1 MSADPALIPSN
12 ANPLPHPNT
21 SSPSPESKVTGAG
34 DAAAPAESNT
44 VSPSMPDLHE
54 EFRNLCQLVT
64 LAAAIND
71 PDNNSILLD
80 HDCAS
85 GPNSDRLDRQS
96 SILHAMASI
105 LVVDHTIIA
114 YMCETSEALIQ
125 AIVVAQNIRKP
136 RMEC

>member
-12 ANPLPHPNT
+12 TNPLPHPNT
-21 SSPSPESKVTGAG
+21 SFPSPESEVTGAG

-44 VSPSMPDLHE
+44 VSPSTPDLHE
-54 EFRNLCQLVT
+54 EFCNLCQLVT
-64 LAAAIND
+64 LATAIND

-80 HDCAS
+80 HDHAS
-85 GPNSDRLDRQS
+85 DLNSDRLDRQS

-114 YMCETSEALIQ
+114 CMCETGEAPIQ
-125 AIVVAQNIRKP
+125 AIVVAQNNL
-136 RMEC
+136 CS